1 MYYRY
6 TDNVNK
12 EADKSRII
20 NGNYSQK
27 DYLSDGVVQERMKIY
42 KNTDGKC
49 NVSGPIIRYYRE
61 QKGLSQEKLAAYIQ
75 LMGLDIN
82 QKAISRIETGD
93 RVVPDYELSFFSKA
107 LDTPVT
113 VLLQIERL
121 PKESIT
127 DDKQ

>member
-1 MYYRY
+1 
-6 TDNVNK
+6 
-12 EADKSRII
+12 
-20 NGNYSQK
+20 
-27 DYLSDGVVQERMKIY
+27 MKIY
-42 KNTDGKC
+42 KNKDGKC

-113 VLLQIERL
+113 VLLQIEHL
-121 PKESIT
+121 PKESIK
-127 DDKQ
+127 DNKQ